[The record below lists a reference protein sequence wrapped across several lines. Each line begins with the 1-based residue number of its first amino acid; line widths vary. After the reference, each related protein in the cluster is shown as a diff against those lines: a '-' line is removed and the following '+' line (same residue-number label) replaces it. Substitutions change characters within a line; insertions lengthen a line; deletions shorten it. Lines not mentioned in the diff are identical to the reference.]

1 MFDWL
6 WLLVDW
12 RPAENLQSV
21 NLHGTCHYPD
31 TKTTEVRMQVS
42 VSWPHV
48 ERASAAKRDDGQFW
62 DPLQYEKQYGKHTL
76 ISDKIRSNLWT
87 YLTDKSRK

>member
-31 TKTTEVRMQVS
+31 TKTTEVRMQAS

-62 DPLQYEKQYGKHTL
+62 DPLQKIIAVKNVVEKKVLFGT
-76 ISDKIRSNLWT
+76 
-87 YLTDKSRK
+87 